1 MKSIQLISKHN
12 NLHTKFEDIVEEDL
26 ISWWKNDEKDSQD
39 PVLLYH
45 YPEGDV
51 DTISSK
57 NPNLDHLASALYDC
71 RECGLI
77 PSDTTLAIL
86 PDGSTVIIGE

>member
-1 MKSIQLISKHN
+1 MKTIQLIEKHG
-12 NLHTKFEDIVEEDL
+12 NLHTKFEDIVEDYL
-26 ISWWKNDEKDSQD
+26 IDYWKSDEKDSQD
-39 PVLLYH
+39 PVLLYY

-51 DTISSK
+51 DTINAK

-71 RECGLI
+71 RESGLI
-77 PSDTTLAIL
+77 PSDTTLAML

>member
-1 MKSIQLISKHN
+1 MKTIQLIERFGK
-12 NLHTKFEDIVEEDL
+12 LHTKFQDIVEEDL
-26 ISWWKNDEKDSQD
+26 IEYWKSDEEDSQD
-39 PVLLYH
+39 PVLLYY

-51 DTISSK
+51 DTINSK
-57 NPNLDHLASALYDC
+57 NPNLDHLASALYTS
-71 RECGLI
+71 RESGLI